1 MNAARYYFGIVSL
14 HLRKELQLEW
24 RSRDAI
30 IGMLFFTLLIA
41 VVFSLAFDPTSNP
54 TLARQ
59 ISGGIAWIGLLF
71 AATTSL
77 NGSWQTRAAQRRP
90 RRASPLPPPR
100 PPPSSWAKPSPTSCS
115 SPWFRSCSSPFFVLF
130 YNIRPLGQ
138 ASLLWL
144 ILPLGT
150 WALVLNG
157 TFFSALSLRSR
168 SRDLLLP
175 LILFPISI
183 PALLAVV
190 NGTTSVI
197 TGAFEPHALDPPACR
212 LRHHLHRRGA
222 TALRHRP
229 ARGITFLANSGIHA
243 HNFGRKNDPESPA
256 LSDTCKR
263 SR

>member
-1 MNAARYYFGIVSL
+1 MNTARYYFGIVSL

-77 NGSWQTRAAQRRP
+77 NGSWQREQRNGVLDAHRL
-90 RRASPLPPPR
+90 SPA
-100 PPPSSWAKPSPTSCS
+100 PPSALFLGKALANFLFVTLVQFVLVPV
-115 SPWFRSCSSPFFVLF
+115 FVLF

-197 TGAFEPHALDPPACR
+197 TGEFDPMLWIRLLAGFDIIFTVVALLLFGTVLHA
-212 LRHHLHRRGA
+212 
-222 TALRHRP
+222 
-229 ARGITFLANSGIHA
+229 
-243 HNFGRKNDPESPA
+243 E
-256 LSDTCKR
+256 
-263 SR
+263 

>member
-1 MNAARYYFGIVSL
+1 MNTARYYFGIVSL

-77 NGSWQTRAAQRRP
+77 NGSWQREQRNGVLDAHRL
-90 RRASPLPPPR
+90 SPA
-100 PPPSSWAKPSPTSCS
+100 PPSALFLGKALANFLFVTLVQVVLVPV
-115 SPWFRSCSSPFFVLF
+115 FVLF

-197 TGAFEPHALDPPACR
+197 TGEFDPMLWIRLLAGFDIIFTVVALLLFGTVLHA
-212 LRHHLHRRGA
+212 
-222 TALRHRP
+222 
-229 ARGITFLANSGIHA
+229 
-243 HNFGRKNDPESPA
+243 E
-256 LSDTCKR
+256 
-263 SR
+263 